1 MSTRASALVW
11 LPMLTLINVFLH
23 LYRQPIK
30 FSCLDYNL
38 GHTIGDLQSFSSG
51 SIRQKKNRNLKNGIF
66 STKCFVYKFAH
77 DLPNDVRLRMMEKSK
92 MLKYS

>member
-1 MSTRASALVW
+1 MW

-38 GHTIGDLQSFSSG
+38 GHTIGDLQRFSSG
-51 SIRQKKNRNLKNGIF
+51 SIRQKKNGTWKTEYLVQYALYTSLLTIYR
-66 STKCFVYKFAH
+66 TT
-77 DLPNDVRLRMMEKSK
+77 
-92 MLKYS
+92 